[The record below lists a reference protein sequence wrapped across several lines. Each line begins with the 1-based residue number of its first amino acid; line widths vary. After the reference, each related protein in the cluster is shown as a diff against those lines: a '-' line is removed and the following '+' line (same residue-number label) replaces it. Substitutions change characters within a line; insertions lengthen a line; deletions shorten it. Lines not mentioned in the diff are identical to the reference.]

1 MLALFGTLTL
11 LGVVII
17 AAGAMGSD
25 IGIDL
30 GMGGA
35 EPLSSTVVG
44 LFLGIGGAVG
54 LITTNSGY
62 GQTTTC
68 IIAAAFGFIA
78 AIIGAIAMRWLISR
92 SSDGNEMSAQ
102 SLVGRKTTSIDDR
115 EIKSGELG
123 KIRIELGD
131 PPLKTAMFFKSD
143 EDVPANAEVI
153 INRIEN
159 NGSVAIVTPTG
170 GGEDEAEQ

>member
-11 LGVVII
+11 LGIIII
-17 AAGAMGSD
+17 AAGAIGSD
-25 IGIDL
+25 IGIDF
-30 GMGGA
+30 GMDGA
-35 EPLSSTVVG
+35 EPFSSTVVG

-54 LITTNSGY
+54 LITTNAGY
-62 GQTTTC
+62 GQVMTC
-68 IIAAAFGFIA
+68 VIAAIFGVIA
-78 AIIGAIAMRWLISR
+78 AIIGAVVMRWLISR

-115 EIKSGELG
+115 EIKKGELG

-131 PPLKTAMFFKSD
+131 PPLKTTMFFKSD
-143 EDVPANAEVI
+143 EDVPAKAEVI

-159 NGSVAIVTPTG
+159 DGSLAIVTPTG
-170 GGEDEAEQ
+170 RGKDEAEQ